1 MRIWKYQQI
10 IPLPLSNTLL
20 NLSRSRFSPAHPQTW
35 HHPVAFSFRK
45 ILVILLKPLIFPL
58 LPAFILTF
66 WSYLIQYRYSLL
78 DARCSKSC
86 RCAAVMNG
94 MQEDIYFLS
103 LFLSHFLFFSSLSLS
118 LFLSF
123 IYSLTLKCFLARGTP
138 IKLQSDDDKSFAIT
152 RAFAS
157 GNSVNEARKF
167 REWSCVAQI
176 CFFVILKI
184 HMS

>member
-103 LFLSHFLFFSSLSLS
+103 HSLFFSSLSLS
-118 LFLSF
+118 LSLSLIHSLLNAFLHEGHRLSF
-123 IYSLTLKCFLARGTP
+123 SQTTINPSR
-138 IKLQSDDDKSFAIT
+138 
-152 RAFAS
+152 
-157 GNSVNEARKF
+157 
-167 REWSCVAQI
+167 
-176 CFFVILKI
+176 
-184 HMS
+184 